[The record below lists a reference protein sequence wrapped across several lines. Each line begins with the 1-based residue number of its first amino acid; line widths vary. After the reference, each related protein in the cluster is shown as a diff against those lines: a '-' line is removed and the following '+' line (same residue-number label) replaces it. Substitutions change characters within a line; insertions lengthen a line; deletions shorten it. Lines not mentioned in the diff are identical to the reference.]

1 MKLNRKFYVVFA
13 CMLALIGCD
22 TMNTEAFSNGKP
34 KFVLEK
40 YFDGDTSA
48 WGIVEDRFG
57 NVKRQFIVDIN
68 GVWDGDTLI
77 LKEDFLFDDGEK
89 SFREW
94 KITKNADGTYK
105 GTADDVIGVAKGVAS
120 GNTLNWSYVLDLKL
134 SDSSSIRVKLD
145 DWMFL
150 QPGGVLLNKAKM
162 SKFGITLGQ
171 ILISFSKGE
180 KNKKHFDLANEV
192 KSVEGA
198 VSAVR

>member
-1 MKLNRKFYVVFA
+1 MNFKKKIPIA
-13 CMLALIGCD
+13 LALILTLVGCD
-22 TMNTEAFSNGKP
+22 TMNTERFSNGKP
-34 KFVLEK
+34 KFILEK
-40 YFDGDTSA
+40 YFDGETSA

-68 GVWDGDTLI
+68 GYWDGETLT

-94 KITKNADGTYK
+94 KITKNLDGSYS
-105 GTADDVIGVAKGVAS
+105 GTADDVVGIAKGIAS
-120 GNTLNWSYVLDLKL
+120 GNTLNWTYVLDLKL
-134 SDSSSIRVKLD
+134 SDTSSVRVNFD

-162 SKFGITLGQ
+162 SKFGINLGQ

-180 KNKKHFDLANEV
+180 ANKQHFSFSNEL
-192 KSVEGA
+192 KTFEGVAA
-198 VSAVR
+198 VAQ

>member
-1 MKLNRKFYVVFA
+1 MKLNRKFYIGFA

-40 YFDGDTSA
+40 YFVGDTSA

-68 GVWDGDTLI
+68 GAWDGDTLI

-94 KITKNADGTYK
+94 KITKNADGTYQGK
-105 GTADDVIGVAKGVAS
+105 ADDVIGVAKGVAS

-180 KNKKHFDLANEV
+180 KNKKHFDLANEL

-198 VSAVR
+198 VSAVQ

>member
-1 MKLNRKFYVVFA
+1 MKFNRRFYVGLA
-13 CMLALIGCD
+13 CMWALVGCD
-22 TMNTEAFSNGKP
+22 TMSIETFSNGRP
-34 KFVLEK
+34 KFVLEN

-68 GVWDGDTLI
+68 GVWDGETLI

-105 GTADDVIGVAKGVAS
+105 GTADDVIGIAKGVAS
-120 GNTLNWSYVLDLKL
+120 GNTLNWSYVLDLKIG
-134 SDSSSIRVKLD
+134 DNSSIRVKLD

-162 SKFGITLGQ
+162 SKFGINLGQ

-180 KNKKHFDLANEV
+180 KNKQHFGFANDP
-192 KSVEGA
+192 KFVEGA
-198 VSAVR
+198 VSAVQ

>member
-1 MKLNRKFYVVFA
+1 MKFNRRFYVGLA
-13 CMLALIGCD
+13 CMLALVGCN
-22 TMNTEAFSNGKP
+22 TMNSETFSNGKP
-34 KFVLEK
+34 KFVLEN

-68 GVWDGDTLI
+68 GVWDGKTLI

-94 KITKNADGTYK
+94 KITKNSDGTYG
-105 GTADDVIGVAKGVAS
+105 GTADDVIGIARGVAS
-120 GNTLNWSYVLDLKL
+120 GNALNWSYVLDLKL
-134 SDSSSIRVKLD
+134 SDNSSIRVKLD

-162 SKFGITLGQ
+162 SKFGINLGQ

-180 KNKKHFDLANEV
+180 KNKQHFGFVSDP
-192 KSVEGA
+192 KSFEGA
-198 VSAVR
+198 VSAAQ

>member
-1 MKLNRKFYVVFA
+1 MKLNRKFYVIFA
-13 CMLALIGCD
+13 CMLALVGCD

-40 YFDGDTSA
+40 YFVGDTSA

-94 KITKNADGTYK
+94 KITKNAT
-105 GTADDVIGVAKGVAS
+105 
-120 GNTLNWSYVLDLKL
+120 
-134 SDSSSIRVKLD
+134 
-145 DWMFL
+145 
-150 QPGGVLLNKAKM
+150 
-162 SKFGITLGQ
+162 
-171 ILISFSKGE
+171 
-180 KNKKHFDLANEV
+180 
-192 KSVEGA
+192 
-198 VSAVR
+198 

>member
-40 YFDGDTSA
+40 YFVGDTSA

-94 KITKNADGTYK
+94 KITKNADGTYE